1 MAQTPTQYQV
11 AEDVLPSCRRALI
24 ICAGLSG
31 LLDLKPIRVLPLA
44 EFRRQWMQRPTA
56 TNLECVVIEP

>member
-44 EFRRQWMQRPTA
+44 EFPAAMDAAANGNKP
-56 TNLECVVIEP
+56 